1 MDTVFTGRIWKLP
14 DDVDTDTIIPGRY
27 GVRPPRRR

>member
-14 DDVDTDTIIPGRY
+14 DDVDTDTIIPG
-27 GVRPPRRR
+27 GTVCCPPRRR